1 MPMGFA
7 RNWREHH
14 SGQLHLGQGPE
25 AISNKCIASSN
36 KCLTSR
42 NKDATRNKK
51 LVFFRPLDRFYM

>member
-42 NKDATRNKK
+42 NKK
-51 LVFFRPLDRFYM
+51 LVETSALLPGARSY